1 MKNHMIP
8 ILKIGNYT
16 DATGKKYQITSQI
29 LDEIVE
35 SYQPYSAPLVKGH
48 PTNEDPAMGWIDK
61 LKIIG
66 DKLFASFIDIS
77 EDFKKEI
84 KQNHFKNISA
94 SFFLPTAPSNPQQG
108 KYCLRH
114 VGALGAARPAIP
126 NLGKLQTILSF
137 SEENNDVVAFF
148 SEYPYS
154 LRDKIQVFNEQ
165 SLINKNQGNRM
176 NTKEQEL
183 YIQLQEALSEI
194 IKLKEELK
202 KKQIKKEIDLEIE
215 KIIVDKKISSEMAEQ
230 VRIKALKLSEK
241 GINPQE
247 SVASFTDFIQDYYQ
261 PIYSHRF
268 QDKVPT
274 PEKGIANFSETTSIE
289 ESAVFADEV
298 EKFYAEG
305 LSRSDAYKQAKNIL
319 SKNSV

>member
-16 DATGKKYQITSQI
+16 DATGKKYHITSQI
-29 LDEIVE
+29 LDEIVG
-35 SYQPYSAPLVKGH
+35 SYQSNSAPLVKGH
-48 PTNEDPAMGWIDK
+48 PTNEAPAMGWIDK

-66 DKLFASFIDIS
+66 DKLFASFINIS

-94 SFFLPTAPSNPQQG
+94 SFFLPNSSSNPQQG

-126 NLGKLQTILSF
+126 NLGKLQDSLSF
-137 SEENNDVVAFF
+137 SEENEDIIAFF
-148 SEYPYS
+148 SEHTYS
-154 LRDKIQVFNEQ
+154 LRDKIQVFKEQ
-165 SLINKNQGNRM
+165 SLINKNQGNSM
-176 NTKEQEL
+176 TTKEQKL
-183 YIQLQEALSEI
+183 YTQLQEALAEI
-194 IKLKEELK
+194 TKLKEELDK
-202 KKQIKKEIDLEIE
+202 KKMEEEVNLEIE
-215 KIIVDKKISSEMAEQ
+215 KIITDKKISNEMAEQ
-230 VRIKALKLSEK
+230 IRAKALKLSEK
-241 GINPQE
+241 GISPQE
-247 SVASFTDFIQDYYQ
+247 SVASFADFIQDYYQ

-268 QDKVPT
+268 HDQVPS

-298 EKFYAEG
+298 ERLYADG
-305 LSRSDAYKQAKNIL
+305 VSRSDAYRQAKNIL
-319 SKNSV
+319 SKNAI